1 MNEFIENTDH
11 VRALPHDADRGVR
24 GFGPTKEEA
33 FQEAASALVA
43 LTADLSEVSAV
54 EPVRVSLVAPDDEQF
69 LVEWLDAVVYEMA
82 TRHMV
87 FSRFE
92 VRIEGHRLEGTLW
105 GERRDPSRH
114 AAGVEVKGA
123 TFTELRVAEG
133 AVGWMAQC
141 IVDV

>member
-1 MNEFIENTDH
+1 MPFEHF
-11 VRALPHDADRGVR
+11 PHGADMGVR
-24 GFGPTKEEA
+24 GIGSSKEEA
-33 FQEAASALVA
+33 FQEAAAALVA
-43 LTADLSEVSAV
+43 LTTELSEVSAA
-54 EPVRVSLVAPDDEQF
+54 EPVEVSLAAPDDEQL

-92 VRIEGHRLEGTLW
+92 ARIEGNRLEGTLW
-105 GERRDPSRH
+105 GERRDQRRH

-123 TFTELRVAEG
+123 TFTELRVAEDRRG
-133 AVGWMAQC
+133 RFVAQC